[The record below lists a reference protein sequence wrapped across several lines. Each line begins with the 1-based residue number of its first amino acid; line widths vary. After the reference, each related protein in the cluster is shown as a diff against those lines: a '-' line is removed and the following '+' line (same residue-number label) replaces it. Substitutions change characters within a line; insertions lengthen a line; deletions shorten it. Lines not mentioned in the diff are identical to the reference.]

1 MINDFI
7 EYWAAAKL
15 LLSGG
20 NPYSAA
26 QLLQLQRT
34 VGWSKNEALLMW
46 NPLGTL
52 FFHRAARFARLQHRP
67 IPLVRDSF
75 HDYFRLCAGPLAN
88 LRRRAA
94 KHMLPLLF
102 ALTFGAPRI

>member
-1 MINDFI
+1 VQGCIRARSSSAELFRQMVNDFI

-20 NPYSAA
+20 NPYSTE

-46 NPLGTL
+46 NPPGT
-52 FFHRAARFARLQHRP
+52 FFFIATYVDKILKGANSADLPVERP
-67 IPLVRDSF
+67 TNSD
-75 HDYFRLCAGPLAN
+75 
-88 LRRRAA
+88 
-94 KHMLPLLF
+94 
-102 ALTFGAPRI
+102 

>member
-20 NPYSAA
+20 NPYSAE

-34 VGWSKNEALLMW
+34 VGWSK
-46 NPLGTL
+46 
-52 FFHRAARFARLQHRP
+52 
-67 IPLVRDSF
+67 
-75 HDYFRLCAGPLAN
+75 
-88 LRRRAA
+88 
-94 KHMLPLLF
+94 K
-102 ALTFGAPRI
+102 